1 MASGGSPTARTHSS
15 IDRPGQLSPDGFC
28 ATRIELRQLRYF
40 VSLAEELHFGRAAAR
55 EHIVQSALSQQVQ
68 RLERTLGVLLVRR
81 TTRHIELTAAGA
93 RFLIEARQILE
104 HVDRAAGLVH
114 GLTSAPPSLRVG
126 LLDEGYAAV
135 RPVLRALEAH
145 HPELEIHQV
154 QVGVPE
160 QIRLLSDGR
169 LDVGVGRSAVPAPEI
184 ASQLF
189 RLDRLGVLVP
199 PDHRFAR
206 LPAVPVCALAAETVL
221 VADEHRAPEFTGFIA
236 ELCRTAGFVPN
247 LHRGSVQ
254 NLRAAVDLVASGRCV
269 QCAPESTVEAAGELC
284 WRPFVPSTPRYPW
297 SVMWRREA
305 PSHQVAAL
313 VSIARRLS
321 REHGWRESRVE
332 LAS

>member
-1 MASGGSPTARTHSS
+1 MAPGGSPTARTS
-15 IDRPGQLSPDGFC
+15 PSPDAFC

-81 TTRHIELTAAGA
+81 TTRHIELTPAGA

-104 HVDRAAGLVH
+104 HVDRAAGLAQ

-135 RPVLRALEAH
+135 RPVLRALETR
-145 HPELEIHQV
+145 HPELDIHQV
-154 QVGVPE
+154 QVGVSE
-160 QIRLLSDGR
+160 QIRMLADGR
-169 LDVGVGRSAVPAPEI
+169 LDVGVGRTAVPAPEI

-206 LPAVPVCALAAETVL
+206 LPAVPVAALAGEMLELLPGTGSMTVAGGVTVAVL
-221 VADEHRAPEFTGFIA
+221 VSGPVRFGAMVPVTRNVTWPPRGIDTGAPMLPVPLGGHMAPGPATHVQFAVVRTGK
-236 ELCRTAGFVPN
+236 V
-247 LHRGSVQ
+247 SVTVAPTTSEGP
-254 NLRAAVDLVASGRCV
+254 LLV
-269 QCAPESTVEAAGELC
+269 TVI
-284 WRPFVPSTPRYPW
+284 V
-297 SVMWRREA
+297 
-305 PSHQVAAL
+305 
-313 VSIARRLS
+313 
-321 REHGWRESRVE
+321 
-332 LAS
+332 

>member
-1 MASGGSPTARTHSS
+1 MAPGGSPTART
-15 IDRPGQLSPDGFC
+15 SPSADAFC

-81 TTRHIELTAAGA
+81 TTRHIELTPAGA

-104 HVDRAAGLVH
+104 HVDRAAGLAQ

-135 RPVLRALEAH
+135 RPVLRALETR
-145 HPELEIHQV
+145 HPELDIHQV
-154 QVGVPE
+154 QVGVSE
-160 QIRLLSDGR
+160 QIRMLADGR
-169 LDVGVGRSAVPAPEI
+169 LDVGVGRTAVPAPEI

-206 LPAVPVCALAAETVL
+206 LPAVPVAALAGETVL
-221 VADEHRAPEFTGFIA
+221 VTDEHRAPEFTDFIA
-236 ELCRTAGFVPN
+236 ELCRAAGFVPTP
-247 LHRGSVQ
+247 HRGSVQ
-254 NLRAAVDLVASGRCV
+254 SLRAAVDLVARGRCV
-269 QCAPESTVEAAGELC
+269 LCAPRSTVDEVTELN
-284 WRPFVPSTPRYPW
+284 WRPFVPSAPRYPW

-305 PSHQVAAL
+305 PSHQVVAL
-313 VSIARRLS
+313 VSIARQLS
-321 REHGWRESRVE
+321 REHGWRDSPVE